1 MNITKKVLYATLAL
15 TLSTAMPVSAA
26 VCASGSKASDCPA
39 STAHKSD
46 HKKDEKQA
54 PAAVGTAVHSEGT
67 ADLGSASNHEH
78 VVEVKVKEHKTEST
92 ASAPSTPDV
101 KVKEQK
107 TESMASVPT
116 DTPQMPMAVDSH
128 VKLHKYHEAQ
138 QHEVH
143 VVEHGA
149 PTARSLPVNT
159 ALPAPPAS
167 GAQPHVTY
175 WYHYYATNDY
185 MSSVSP
191 LGQME
196 FRRRGWIN
204 PDGTVSEA
212 GMRHGLVAVV
222 DPQTPQLVV
231 QTTPTL
237 LPNNHPVLQ
246 TSANPPATTW
256 RDFKYVT
263 GHGHGTSLPAGQ
275 IRTFV
280 ADGHIGPDGSVTPSG
295 QAMGIVAEPFRTNP
309 VPHLATT
316 SGPTPTPTQL
326 TAPTRQGS
334 GKQSKDQVPDF
345 TAQTTPTPDPLKAP
359 QMVQTSPAVPQQIV
373 QTTPAATLRPAD
385 HSVPGI
391 SYFIT
396 ESTGKVSP
404 LTTDVQRNP
413 LLTNPDGTLTPNALA
428 MGITSQF
435 QQPTLQGA
443 GKQSKDQV
451 PDFTTQTTPTP
462 DVMQAPQMVQ
472 TTPAVPQQIVQ
483 TTPTTPLRPIDH
495 PINPSL
501 EYRMPTHSGPGGVYD
516 TRLAQRNPLLT
527 NPDGTLTPTAIAGGW
542 TMQRLAT
549 PAPAL
554 LGEGK
559 RAKDPV
565 PDFTAQTT
573 PTPDAIKVPQM
584 VQTTNA
590 VPQQIVQTTPTTP
603 LRPADHPI
611 NPSLEYRMP
620 THRGPGAVYD
630 TRLAQ
635 RNPLLTN
642 PDGTLT
648 PTAIAGG
655 WTMQRLATTAPALLG
670 EGKRAKDP
678 VPEYFV
684 QTGASPT
691 LRPVEHHV
699 AGITYAYTDHTGRT
713 NHPPAAMIQR
723 NPALTNPDGTLTPNA
738 IAQGWTQ
745 TVQAPNMVPQPQA
758 TPNLQTPPQ
767 NPPQQQVPAAMTVQ
781 APNMVPT
788 QPVQQSVSTVTHS
801 LHLVQK
807 TNKPPQPTRPTSE
820 EALAGTPAV
829 ARPHADHLVE
839 TYHPVKTGV
848 YRYEE
853 ARQMKDDSFHL
864 MVLGF
869 REPM

>member
-428 MGITSQF
+428 MGIDR
-435 QQPTLQGA
+435 
-443 GKQSKDQV
+443 K
-451 PDFTTQTTPTP
+451 
-462 DVMQAPQMVQ
+462 
-472 TTPAVPQQIVQ
+472 
-483 TTPTTPLRPIDH
+483 
-495 PINPSL
+495 
-501 EYRMPTHSGPGGVYD
+501 
-516 TRLAQRNPLLT
+516 
-527 NPDGTLTPTAIAGGW
+527 
-542 TMQRLAT
+542 
-549 PAPAL
+549 
-554 LGEGK
+554 
-559 RAKDPV
+559 
-565 PDFTAQTT
+565 
-573 PTPDAIKVPQM
+573 
-584 VQTTNA
+584 
-590 VPQQIVQTTPTTP
+590 
-603 LRPADHPI
+603 
-611 NPSLEYRMP
+611 
-620 THRGPGAVYD
+620 
-630 TRLAQ
+630 
-635 RNPLLTN
+635 
-642 PDGTLT
+642 
-648 PTAIAGG
+648 
-655 WTMQRLATTAPALLG
+655 
-670 EGKRAKDP
+670 
-678 VPEYFV
+678 
-684 QTGASPT
+684 
-691 LRPVEHHV
+691 
-699 AGITYAYTDHTGRT
+699 
-713 NHPPAAMIQR
+713 
-723 NPALTNPDGTLTPNA
+723 
-738 IAQGWTQ
+738 
-745 TVQAPNMVPQPQA
+745 
-758 TPNLQTPPQ
+758 
-767 NPPQQQVPAAMTVQ
+767 
-781 APNMVPT
+781 
-788 QPVQQSVSTVTHS
+788 SVV
-801 LHLVQK
+801 
-807 TNKPPQPTRPTSE
+807 
-820 EALAGTPAV
+820 
-829 ARPHADHLVE
+829 
-839 TYHPVKTGV
+839 
-848 YRYEE
+848 
-853 ARQMKDDSFHL
+853 
-864 MVLGF
+864 
-869 REPM
+869 